1 MEAFTFSMAELILL
15 SVAGVFLI
23 IQYIYYLGIYNRIHM
38 RNITD
43 RKNELHFTKG
53 TSSPVGRDLCT

>member
-43 RKNELHFTKG
+43 RKNDC
-53 TSSPVGRDLCT
+53 TSQRNFLPCRS

>member
-1 MEAFTFSMAELILL
+1 MEAFTFSTAELILL
-15 SVAGVFLI
+15 SAAGVFLI

-43 RKNELHFTKG
+43 RKNELPLHKG